1 MRLTST
7 LAMCL
12 VYLANAEDDEAQMA
26 RLGPMRM
33 SHRNAFRR
41 ITGQQ
46 SNLGG
51 KGIDLGVAI
60 IRASKLADH
69 RSQSWRGDLR
79 CKTTSLQV
87 AEKSPGARCSA
98 RLLPSRPC

>member
-1 MRLTST
+1 
-7 LAMCL
+7 
-12 VYLANAEDDEAQMA
+12 
-26 RLGPMRM
+26 M

-60 IRASKLADH
+60 IRASKLTDH

-87 AEKSPGARCSA
+87 AEKSQCVCSA
-98 RLLPSRPC
+98 GEEDGHGEGIGLAGVSSGNRR